1 MHHLEEY
8 QIRLMAAD
16 DLERVLTWRNHPDIR
31 HYMLTQHEITVDEHL
46 RWFEHARNDP
56 SKRIFIFE
64 HRKRALGLIHFSG
77 VAPGGI
83 ADWGFYT
90 APEAP
95 KGLGRILGTTALDF
109 AFQKLDLHKV
119 CGQVLACNKASI
131 RFHKTL
137 GFSQEGVLR
146 DQHFISDEY
155 HDLICFGLLSQ
166 EWPPTGLNTIQDNS
180 GKQDE

>member
-1 MHHLEEY
+1 MRRSEEY
-8 QIRLMAAD
+8 QIRPIVAD
-16 DLERVLTWRNHPDIR
+16 DLERVLIWRNHPDINR
-31 HYMLTQHEITVDEHL
+31 YMLTRHEITVDEHL

-64 HRKRALGLIHFSG
+64 HEKRALGLIHFSG
-77 VAPGGI
+77 VAAGGI

-95 KGLGRILGTTALDF
+95 KGLGGILGAKALDC

-119 CGQVLACNKASI
+119 CGQVLAANEASI

-146 DQHFISDEY
+146 DQHLSGDEY

-166 EWPPTGLNTIQDNS
+166 EWPPTGLNTIEDNS